1 MVVIVLSSALRAP
14 ARRHFRAT
22 PPVCLNRLLLDEA
35 ECRVMRPENRLVA
48 DLSATDARTVHVR
61 KILNAAD
68 GQAIR
73 AGVLDAGRCDD
84 AVVRWVGAGDELAL
98 RLDLGDADQLLRPA
112 ALAGRPRVDL
122 LLAMPRPLQFGRLLP
137 MIASLGIGT
146 LWVTAAAKTPK
157 TYFSSHLLKRG
168 NEAALRTALVE
179 GLAQAGDT
187 DVPRVEVRKSVRR
200 LLDDG
205 ELNGYSRRLLC
216 HPDRSEVGDGGDGV
230 SSSVSGALRDIER
243 DARVLLAVGPEGGW
257 EEPAELEMLR
267 GHGFTQVSLGPRTL
281 RTDVAVVSLLA
292 VAHEALEFG

>member
-1 MVVIVLSSALRAP
+1 
-14 ARRHFRAT
+14 
-22 PPVCLNRLLLDEA
+22 
-35 ECRVMRPENRLVA
+35 MRPENRLVA

-84 AVVRWVGAGDELAL
+84 AVVRWVGAGDERAL
-98 RLDLGDADQLLRPA
+98 RLDLGDADQLLRPSDG
-112 ALAGRPRVDL
+112 AGRPRVDL

-137 MIASLGIGT
+137 MVASLGVGT

-157 TYFSSHLLKRG
+157 TYFSSHLLKKG
-168 NEAALRTALVE
+168 NDAALRTALVE

-205 ELNGYSRRLLC
+205 ELDGYSRKLLC
-216 HPDRSEVGDGGDGV
+216 HPDRGGYGGEGGETV
-230 SSSVSGALRDIER
+230 ASSVSGALHGVEG

-257 EEPAELEMLR
+257 EEPAELELLR

>member
-1 MVVIVLSSALRAP
+1 MCAFLVLGAALRAP

-22 PPVCLNRLLLDEA
+22 PPACLNRLLLDEA

-48 DLSATDARTVHVR
+48 DLAATDARTVHVR

-84 AVVRWVGAGDELAL
+84 AVVRWVGAGEERAL
-98 RLDLGDADQLLRPA
+98 RLDLGDADELLRPA
-112 ALAGRPRVDL
+112 AVAGRPRVDL

-137 MIASLGIGT
+137 MVASLGIGT

-157 TYFSSHLLKRG
+157 TYFSSHLLKKG
-168 NEAALRTALVE
+168 HEAALRTALAE

-187 DVPRVEVRKSVRR
+187 DMPRVEVRKSVRR
-200 LLDDG
+200 LLEDG
-205 ELNGYSRRLLC
+205 ELNGYSRMLLC
-216 HPDRSEVGDGGDGV
+216 HPDRGGEGGECT
-230 SSSVSGALRDIER
+230 SNSVSGALRGIEG

-257 EEPAELEMLR
+257 EEPVELELLR

-292 VAHEALEFG
+292 VAHEALEFR